1 MTSIIMCALICFT
14 VIFCVVFIVH
24 KGGIPIVIERRE
36 MEWVPSPESHLGQ
49 QAEVPIGFKDT
60 TEDNKPEDSTEE
72 KTLSDKEEMEQTLKD
87 VASTVSALFRGE
99 VDIDELN

>member
-36 MEWVPSPESHLGQ
+36 MEWVPSPEPHPD
-49 QAEVPIGFKDT
+49 VPIGFKDT
-60 TEDNKPEDSTEE
+60 TEENKTEDSTEE

-87 VASTVSALFRGE
+87 VASTISALFRGE
-99 VDIDELN
+99 VDISELN